1 MDRRPLLA
9 FALLVL
15 LFPTF
20 GAAAEQPSFDEEF
33 SLEWSHDFGDVYI
46 TTAPLFVENQ
56 LYVRTSA
63 SWGGTDV
70 PSVTAFDLD
79 GQLVWSH
86 ANPNSSH
93 HDMAPLLHIEQGAGA
108 CGTWPSMLVVAWSDG
123 RVEARSPENGELF
136 WSHQSKAITWGITG
150 SMALDGDLVV
160 VPTRTGVVALCAS
173 DGEVTMEATTGLG
186 WRNGVTVTSDGYYLG
201 DETGTLWAVER
212 NGTVRSEFLETGKIR
227 HAPLITTAGLF
238 VQVQK
243 SASSTAHLIQTSTL
257 TSTSS
262 LDLGASPAMP
272 IHAGDYV
279 LSADSGAVHLI
290 ECRATCLEINSS
302 SFLSNGE
309 IGRVHHGQFMLPY
322 NGPDL
327 GWGIVNVSSEGKLQL
342 ETVTTGADGYATS
355 GPAFVSIGDA
365 IHLAFG
371 SDEGIVYFYTL
382 MQDDSSQPEQ
392 ITDTNF
398 DWAAQGMVFLL
409 YLSIGGAAIQMLRN
423 KGASV
428 LKFASLYVLLIALLV
443 LDQVAVQWSQFI
455 EEVDPSPEQEV
466 WDSSWEES
474 WRDTQI
480 VSIVIDGEMHAVG
493 GLEGY
498 SNALELTIA
507 ACEELGLELQTERTE
522 MGTYVVAFNG
532 VTGEGWEYT
541 IDGRLA
547 PVAADYSNIDSTSR
561 VQWYTVDTR

>member
-1 MDRRPLLA
+1 MGRRPLLA
-9 FALLVL
+9 FVLLVL

-20 GAAAEQPSFDEEF
+20 GAGAEQPSFDEEF

-70 PSVTAFDLD
+70 PSVTAFDPD
-79 GQLVWSH
+79 GQLLWSH

-108 CGTWPSMLVVAWSDG
+108 CGTWPNMLLVAWSDG
-123 RVEARSPENGELF
+123 RVEARSPENGELY
-136 WSHQSKAITWGITG
+136 WSHQSQAITWGITG

-173 DGEVTMEATTGLG
+173 DGEATMEATTGLG

-201 DETGTLWAVER
+201 DENGTLWVVER

-243 SASSTAHLIQTSTL
+243 GASSTAHLVQTPTL

-272 IHAGDYV
+272 IHAGDYL
-279 LSADSGAVHLI
+279 LSADSDAVHLI
-290 ECRATCLEINSS
+290 ECRATCIEINRS

-309 IGRVHHGQFMLPY
+309 IGQVHHGQFMLPY

-327 GWGIVNVSSEGKLQL
+327 GWGIVNVSSEGKLLL
-342 ETVTTGADGYATS
+342 ETVMTGADGYATS
-355 GPAFVSIGDA
+355 GPAFVSTGDA

-371 SDEGIVYFYTL
+371 SDEGIVYFYTS
-382 MQDDSSQPEQ
+382 MQDDSSQLEQ
-392 ITDTNF
+392 ITNSNF

-409 YLSIGGAAIQMLRN
+409 YVSIGGAAIQMLRN
-423 KGASV
+423 KGASM
-428 LKFASLYVLLIALLV
+428 LKFVSLYVLLIALLV

-507 ACEELGLELQTERTE
+507 ACEELGLEPQTERTE
-522 MGTYVVAFNG
+522 MGTYLVAFNG